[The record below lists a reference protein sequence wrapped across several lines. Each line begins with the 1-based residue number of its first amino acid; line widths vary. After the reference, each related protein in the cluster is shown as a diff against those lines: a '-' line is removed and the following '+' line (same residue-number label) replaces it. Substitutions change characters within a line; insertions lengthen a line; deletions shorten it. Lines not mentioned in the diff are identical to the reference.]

1 MKFLIY
7 FVLLLII
14 SSGITW
20 LSLDDP
26 QRNQLKQYL
35 ASFQTQKPSS
45 LDKNKHP
52 LISPPASPSPVIRNN
67 HQVKTTCGRVNSSAI
82 NHQLKIYHWQDL
94 NGQSHMSDKPPASNY
109 SKLKIKNLYVKN
121 FFNLSIDSTQAK
133 LPAFTNDHI
142 QAGVSKIYATLTN
155 VLKIAELR
163 KIQLKLKF
171 ISDKNTFQ
179 RYRQE
184 VAPNLSAKTTG
195 FYGSKNNESVIWAT
209 GNKQHISRV
218 SLHES
223 THAIVAAMF
232 GGAPVWLNEGLAEF
246 FEIMLIT
253 ANTTHTFASNNAHL
267 KLLRTSHLPSLTQHF
282 SQSRKQ
288 WYHESNSPLNYA
300 IDWSI
305 VFYLMSSSD
314 GRDFLRYMLDK
325 LAVDYCQGFNT
336 ISFFNQHYKGGLI
349 TFEQQWRNWLT
360 HTKPGV
366 LIL

>member
-1 MKFLIY
+1 MIP
-7 FVLLLII
+7 
-14 SSGITW
+14 SNITW
-20 LSLDDP
+20 LSLDNH
-26 QRNQLKQYL
+26 QKNQFKQYL
-35 ASFQTQKPSS
+35 SSFQTQKPSTLYKS
-45 LDKNKHP
+45 KRP
-52 LISPPASPSPVIRNN
+52 LVNPPASPSPVIGNN
-67 HQVKTTCGRVNSSAI
+67 HQTRNTCGKVNSSPI

-94 NGQSHMSDKPPASNY
+94 NGQPHMSDKPPKSNY
-109 SKLKIKNLYVKN
+109 TKLKIKNLYVKN

-142 QAGVSKIYATLTN
+142 QAGVSKIYTTLTN

-171 ISDKNTFQ
+171 ISDKDTFQ

-195 FYGSKNNESVIWAT
+195 FYSSQNNESVIWAI

-232 GGAPVWLNEGLAEF
+232 SGAPIWLNEGLAEF
-246 FEIMLIT
+246 FETMLIT
-253 ANTTHTFASNNAHL
+253 ANTTHTFAINHAHL
-267 KLLRTSHLPSLTQHF
+267 KLLRTSHLPALTPHF

-288 WYHESNSPLNYA
+288 WYQESNTSLNYA

-305 VFYLMSSSD
+305 TFYLMSSSN

-325 LAVDYCQGFNT
+325 LAVDYCQSFNT

-349 TFEQQWRNWLT
+349 AFEQEWRNWLR
-360 HTKPGV
+360 HTKPGA